1 METVWYWL
9 LLIAMANIL
18 GLVYYFWRVG
28 RRYAGD
34 LDAARARFFEQK
46 RSLQEAFF
54 LATSTAGKP
63 RGLRWKECQWD
74 NQIEWLRDKHTRQLW
89 ALAGV
94 TISFEAIEGGDMEG
108 VAAVSDLRN
117 ATAVFFFQDGRWQ
130 TAGRTVFNLVPSE
143 AVAHFSV
150 GFERVVV

>member
-1 METVWYWL
+1 MESLWYWL
-9 LLIAMANIL
+9 VPLAVIL
-18 GLVYYFWRVG
+18 GLAYFFWRVG

-34 LDAARARFFEQK
+34 LDAARARFAEQES
-46 RSLQEAFF
+46 SLQEAFF
-54 LATSTAGKP
+54 LAVSTSGKP

-74 NQIEWLRDKHTRQLW
+74 NQIEWLRDKQTRQLW

-108 VAAVSDLRN
+108 VAAVGDLRN
-117 ATAVFFFQDGRWQ
+117 ATAVFFYQDGQWQ

-150 GFERVVV
+150 GFERIV